1 MPDNLSDSIAT
12 QPAETDRYISFKG
25 LDCNENARL
34 VMQCIDHQ
42 LAIPGHNNEFW
53 DYFNKKRAGTSVSK
67 PDDLFLIHSNINQ
80 VRELFETW
88 DDAASMKLLVKLEEE
103 CC

>member
-1 MPDNLSDSIAT
+1 MSQESTHKEESIHL
-12 QPAETDRYISFKG
+12 ETDRYVSFKG
-25 LDCNENARL
+25 LDCDANARM
-34 VMQCIDHQ
+34 VMQCIDRQ

-53 DYFNKKRAGTSVSK
+53 DYFNKKRAGNSVSK
-67 PDDLFLIHSNINQ
+67 PDELFLIHSNINQ

-88 DDAASMKLLVKLEEE
+88 QDEAALELLIKLEEE